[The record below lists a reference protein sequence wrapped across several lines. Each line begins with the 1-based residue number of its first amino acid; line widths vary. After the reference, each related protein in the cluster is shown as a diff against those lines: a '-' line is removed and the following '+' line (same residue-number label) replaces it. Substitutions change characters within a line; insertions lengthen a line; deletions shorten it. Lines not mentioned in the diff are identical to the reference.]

1 MTIKTRSVTRKR
13 GYNPETR
20 EAVYS
25 IASST
30 PVRTFDYRIGWF
42 METLSMNPAHVDLT
56 RFNEGLPLL
65 KNHDRYDL
73 DSRIG
78 IVTAPVFEGEN
89 LLGTVRV
96 SEADE
101 VNRYRVG
108 MGDGTY
114 VDGSVGYIVETYEE
128 ITLPD
133 AEMRSFLATRWVPM
147 EFSLTTVPADPTS
160 KQRSGQDSGYVE
172 PKFITLDQIKER
184 SVIQTNQP
192 AAVATNGPDNA
203 QIQAAAAEQAR
214 LVAEA
219 SQRAMLA
226 ERTRAADIRD
236 VATRAGLPAEF
247 AEAQITAGATIDQVR
262 ALAID
267 EIGKMQKQ
275 TEVTTRHIT
284 VTENGDLR
292 KALGEVLHARM
303 NNTSGKLEGQAKE
316 WAGARLL
323 DIAGA
328 VAESQG
334 IQSYGRD
341 PSSMVKRALHT
352 SSEFPLLMTNAVSRT
367 LRDQYVAQSR
377 WYEGLVT
384 EGTMTDF
391 RPSTNIALSGFPS
404 LVKLNEHGEVNG
416 GTIKMTSQ
424 TMRLETWARK
434 IGFTRE
440 MLINDDL
447 GSIARV
453 VRSLGG
459 ALSRLENKVVSATYL
474 SNPVLNENTQ
484 PLFSAA
490 NNNLLTGPTSA
501 LSLTAISE
509 GNKRIRQMK
518 NLDGENMELSAR
530 YLVVGSA
537 LEDVARQLLAPINAQ
552 TNAAVNIYSGRLEV
566 KVDTRI
572 DNLPG
577 GLGPT
582 AFFLFAAPI
591 DSDVLHL
598 NRLAGQEQ
606 ATVDTKD
613 GWDTL
618 GMEMRVVYDLAGG
631 VMDYRGALMSNGQ

>member
-1 MTIKTRSVTRKR
+1 MTIKTRSTTRTR

-30 PVRTFDYRIGWF
+30 PVRTYDYRIGWF
-42 METLSMNPAHVDLT
+42 METLSMNPAHVDMT
-56 RFNEGLPLL
+56 RFSQGMPLL
-65 KNHDRYDL
+65 KNHDRWDL

-78 IVTAPVFEGEN
+78 VVVNPVFEGEN

-96 SEADE
+96 SEAE
-101 VNRYRVG
+101 ETNRYRIG
-108 MGDGTY
+108 MADGTY
-114 VDGSVGYIVETYEE
+114 VDGSVGYTVDTYEE

-133 AEMRSFLATRWVPM
+133 AEIRSFLATRWQPH
-147 EFSLTTVPADPTS
+147 EYSLTTVPADPTS
-160 KQRSGQDSGYVE
+160 KQRGDQEGSQAE
-172 PKFITLDQIKER
+172 PKFITLDEIKER
-184 SVIQTNQP
+184 TVNVQNKPGTST
-192 AAVATNGPDNA
+192 AGPDDA

-247 AEAQITAGATIDQVR
+247 AEAQITAGATIDHVR

-267 EIGKMQKQ
+267 EIAKKQKE
-275 TEVTTRHIT
+275 TSMSTSHIT
-284 VTENGDLR
+284 VTENGNLR
-292 KALGEVLHARM
+292 KALGDVLHARI
-303 NNTSGKLEGQAKE
+303 NNTSHKLEGQAKE
-316 WAGARLL
+316 WAGARIL
-323 DIAGA
+323 DIASA
-328 VAESQG
+328 IAETQG
-334 IQSYGRD
+334 IQSFGRD
-341 PSSMVKRALHT
+341 PNALVKRALHT
-352 SSEFPLLMTNAVSRT
+352 SSEFPLLMTSAVSRT
-367 LRDQYVAQSR
+367 LRDQYISQAR

-391 RPSTNIALSGFPS
+391 RPTTNISLSGFPN
-404 LVKLNEHGEVNG
+404 LVKLNEAGEVEG
-416 GTIKMTSQ
+416 GSINMTAQS
-424 TMRLETWARK
+424 MKLDTWARM
-434 IGFTRE
+434 IGFTRQ

-447 GSIARV
+447 GSITRV
-453 VRSLGG
+453 VRTIASS
-459 ALSRLENKVVSATYL
+459 LSRLENKVVSASYL
-474 SNPVLNENTQ
+474 GNPVMQEDNNA
-484 PLFSAA
+484 LFSVPH
-490 NNNLLTGPTSA
+490 NNLLTGPTSA
-501 LSLTAISE
+501 LSITAISE
-509 GNKRIRQMK
+509 ANKRIRQMQ
-518 NLDGENMELSAR
+518 NLNGENMDMTAR

-537 LEDVARQLLAPINAQ
+537 LEDVARQLLAPINAT
-552 TNAAVNIYSGRLEV
+552 TNAAVNIYSGRLEI

-572 DNLPG
+572 DALGG
-577 GLGPT
+577 GLGAT
-582 AFFLFAAPI
+582 AWFLFASPQ

-598 NRLAGQEQ
+598 NRLAGQES